1 MGILFPLIV
10 IKIAYG
16 IRYHE
21 LGIVRAW
28 ICWFWCLIKCWR
40 SWSRSS
46 RGGGGGGGMAL
57 LQVMGFKVFDE
68 TVNCHKSNDCGFS
81 KVAFHAIKNKI
92 CSTISRLLIPL

>member
-1 MGILFPLIV
+1 
-10 IKIAYG
+10 
-16 IRYHE
+16 
-21 LGIVRAW
+21 
-28 ICWFWCLIKCWR
+28 
-40 SWSRSS
+40 
-46 RGGGGGGGMAL
+46 MAL